1 MSEGPIQSLSPVAL
15 LPLAPSAPQVARQFP
30 EPMALVLKVRL
41 GAMPTVTLH
50 TNNATLQLQPFVEV
64 LAPASNS
71 AFQSLFSLNVVSE
84 VGWGRGLA
92 GGVGNPQG
100 DLTSSRTLL
109 TCSAL
114 TTLAPSVGRTFL
126 PQVLCTC
133 HTRCLGHSSPG
144 SWYDWLLLIFQVSA

>member
-15 LPLAPSAPQVARQFP
+15 IPLAPSAPQVARQFP

-84 VGWGRGLA
+84 GLGQAAGWRGGR
-92 GGVGNPQG
+92 P
-100 DLTSSRTLL
+100 SRR
-109 TCSAL
+109 
-114 TTLAPSVGRTFL
+114 PHFL
-126 PQVLCTC
+126 PYSPHLLCSN
-133 HTRCLGHSSPG
+133 HTGSSSGPDIPASG
-144 SWYDWLLLIFQVSA
+144 PLHMPHRVPRALFPWFLV